1 MSVVRAAALIA
12 WLAWS
17 VSTEGSAGTDREAC
31 AGAGACWSGEV
42 PGGLDGLVSLSTVP
56 ERLTQGL
63 LEPTIRSLLLQT
75 VVLPII
81 VAVPWRSK
89 RFPDKAYAVP
99 HWLNATPGVHVVRC
113 ADWGPS
119 TKLIA
124 ALDVAEDDQA
134 VIITV
139 DDDTLYHPNMVEN
152 LLRHAARFPR
162 AAVAHAGHRL
172 WGPELDLS
180 SFRSVEFLRPAHH
193 ARFFGRPVAAPVA
206 ADVLHSYAGALY
218 RRGFFADGG
227 VTRMYEELDDVGA
240 AAFYV
245 DDDWLSLHLS
255 RRGIGIVVVPSPE
268 PLLARIEDAQASG
281 LNAPGKV
288 ARQISRQK
296 TVVQGFIDLGWARLR
311 PAAARRR
318 APGTARAGLAG
329 VLAAWALSC
338 RYVCMYVYLYVFV
351 YIYIYL

>member
-180 SFRSVEFLRPAHH
+180 C
-193 ARFFGRPVAAPVA
+193 
-206 ADVLHSYAGALY
+206 AD
-218 RRGFFADGG
+218 R
-227 VTRMYEELDDVGA
+227 T
-240 AAFYV
+240 
-245 DDDWLSLHLS
+245 
-255 RRGIGIVVVPSPE
+255 
-268 PLLARIEDAQASG
+268 
-281 LNAPGKV
+281 
-288 ARQISRQK
+288 
-296 TVVQGFIDLGWARLR
+296 
-311 PAAARRR
+311 
-318 APGTARAGLAG
+318 
-329 VLAAWALSC
+329 
-338 RYVCMYVYLYVFV
+338 
-351 YIYIYL
+351 